1 MNSNEFIDKIREKF
15 YIADIVEY
23 YEIPINEL
31 IVEHKKNKNEDIES
45 FVLGYIENILKKD
58 NKFVGRIDYY
68 YASCE
73 IGEILYFFNKKKY
86 NKEINDSYNIGRPIS
101 SRIIKNKENK
111 MELERS
117 LF

>member
-1 MNSNEFIDKIREKF
+1 MNSNEFIDKIKEKF

-23 YEIPINEL
+23 YKIPINEL
-31 IVEHKKNKNEDIES
+31 MTEYKKNKNEDIES
-45 FVLGYIENILKKD
+45 FVLGYIENVLRK
-58 NKFVGRIDYY
+58 NNRFVGRIDYY

-73 IGEILYFFNKKKY
+73 IGEILYFFDKKNY

-101 SRIIKNKENK
+101 SRIIKDKENK
-111 MELERS
+111 LELERS

>member
-15 YIADIVEY
+15 YILDIIEHY
-23 YEIPINEL
+23 KIPIDEL
-31 IVEHKKNKNEDIES
+31 MTEYKKNKNDDIES

-68 YASCE
+68 YASYK
-73 IGEILYFFNKKKY
+73 IGEILYFLDKKKY

-101 SRIIKNKENK
+101 SRIIKDKENK
-111 MELERS
+111 LELERS